1 MKGQCCSCAS
11 VKRGI
16 PFHERIRRLTQAP
29 LHRLA
34 LATLFLLSGCGRQ
47 SPPPQPPTGTTVR
60 IVSLAPSL
68 TEIICAIGA
77 EDCLVG
83 RSSACQAPAGIV
95 KRVPVAGDFGA
106 PVLET
111 LAKLAPHVVVTVDS
125 EDGSTGAAVR
135 QMGIQY
141 ERVNCRTLDDI
152 PRAIRRIGQLLNR
165 EKPAQE
171 LAGKIET
178 ELAAL
183 RREPKPAK
191 PARVFLEV
199 WGDPLMTAGKT
210 AFLSELIELAGGQ
223 NVMGDVNR
231 DFFPVAPETVLGR
244 NPDVIILLEARDVA
258 AAQKTISQRAGW
270 SEMNAVRNG
279 RVCAGLDRG
288 TLEVP
293 GPRVLESV
301 RILRG
306 CLNHEH

>member
-1 MKGQCCSCAS
+1 MKTGWW
-11 VKRGI
+11 
-16 PFHERIRRLTQAP
+16 F
-29 LHRLA
+29 LA
-34 LATLFLLSGCGRQ
+34 VCILAGCGQ
-47 SPPPQPPTGTTVR
+47 QPPPAQPLPGDPVR

-83 RSSACQAPAGIV
+83 RSSACQYPAGIV
-95 KRVPVAGDFGA
+95 QRVPVAGDFGA

-111 LAKLAPHVVVTVDS
+111 LAKLAPNILVTVDV
-125 EDGSTGAAVR
+125 EDGNTGAAVR
-135 QMGIQY
+135 SMGIQY
-141 ERVNCRTLDDI
+141 ERIDCRTLDDI
-152 PRAIRRIGQLLNR
+152 PRAIRRIGQLLHR
-165 EKPAQE
+165 DKPAQK
-171 LAGKIET
+171 LAGKIES

-183 RREPKPAK
+183 RREPKSAK
-191 PARVFLEV
+191 PARVFVEV
-199 WGDPLMTAGKT
+199 WGDPLMTAGKK

-223 NVMGDVNR
+223 NVMGDVKR
-231 DFFPVAPETVLGR
+231 DFFPVAPETVLAR
-244 NPDVIILLEARDVA
+244 NPDVIILLEATDVA

-270 SEMNAVRNG
+270 AEINAVRNG

-306 CLNHEH
+306 CLNNER